1 MPDNAEEGIVKG
13 MYTYEYTPDSEIN
26 LLGSGAI
33 MAEVLDA
40 AQELRSM
47 GKSVNVWSVTSYTEL
62 SRQALRT
69 EREQLLSIGDSSE
82 KPYVSELLES
92 EPGVFVAASDYQKA
106 LPLLIAPWIKGE
118 YIVLGTDGFGLS
130 ESREDLRD
138 YFEVS
143 SNWIVFAALSAL
155 AQSNREHK
163 ATALDFA
170 SKAGLDLGKAAA
182 T

>member
-1 MPDNAEEGIVKG
+1 
-13 MYTYEYTPDSEIN
+13 
-26 LLGSGAI
+26 
-33 MAEVLDA
+33 
-40 AQELRSM
+40 
-47 GKSVNVWSVTSYTEL
+47 EL
-62 SRQALRT
+62 SRQALRS
-69 EREQLLSIGDSSE
+69 EREQLLSIGDSTA
-82 KPYVSELLES
+82 KPYVTELLEK

-130 ESREDLRD
+130 ESRQQLRD

-163 ATALDFA
+163 AAAFEFA
-170 SKAGLDLGKAAA
+170 AKAGLDLEKDAAI
-182 T
+182 